1 LIPLVAETEIT
12 AQFQCFHPIANLDFA
27 GGTGTHFFGGL
38 GADFF
43 GLLLGKDTFSHKGI
57 KQRLIAF
64 RLRVRG
70 HICRR

>member
-1 LIPLVAETEIT
+1 MLSPNR
-12 AQFQCFHPIANLDFA
+12 QSGFCRRNCH
-27 GGTGTHFFGGL
+27 HFSGGL

-64 RLRVRG
+64 RLRVRDPT
-70 HICRR
+70 RT

>member
-43 GLLLGKDTFSHKGI
+43 GLWGRPFDHDIGLERFSGSPTP
-57 KQRLIAF
+57 RPF
-64 RLRVRG
+64 PD
-70 HICRR
+70 